1 VARGAGT
8 GARTAGARRRTALAP
23 GLRGGAEPLGAIGF
37 LSRGGGAAGGV
48 RAGVGRG
55 CAEHGALLRAGA
67 PGRRAAPLR
76 DLVSSAAA
84 APEAAGRAQAPGV
97 GAVHAAGAQA
107 RMLAL
112 NSGRAR
118 RAESRC
124 SGARP
129 GEGESE
135 EEGEAE
141 CFDTSSRAQKD
152 FDSLGAEGEGE
163 RVGKGE
169 GEGNGSKGSQAME
182 ATVDEGG
189 AVDGAEGA
197 AGAAGEEGAAGAD
210 QACEAPREPGADAA
224 AGTGGGER
232 AAGSAG
238 EGANRV
244 GPHQGT

>member
-1 VARGAGT
+1 
-8 GARTAGARRRTALAP
+8 
-23 GLRGGAEPLGAIGF
+23 
-37 LSRGGGAAGGV
+37 
-48 RAGVGRG
+48 
-55 CAEHGALLRAGA
+55 
-67 PGRRAAPLR
+67 
-76 DLVSSAAA
+76 
-84 APEAAGRAQAPGV
+84 
-97 GAVHAAGAQA
+97 
-107 RMLAL
+107 MLAL

-244 GPHQGT
+244 GPHQGTWALWEIWVTLFLEREIRLMTFSFSVSLAAGARTARFIRYLQPCAAALQRSAGTL